1 MACAK
6 CGSNAVVET
15 RVDEVQD
22 SGSFSEEYEC
32 EICGAKGF
40 IHGQEEQPPNRWDKF
55 GEAFEGSA

>member
-1 MACAK
+1 M
-6 CGSNAVVET
+6 ET

-55 GEAFEGSA
+55 GAAFEGSA